1 MLNTLRNRLLA
12 SYVAIL
18 LILLILVGFI
28 LLVFLATRPLPTD
41 PVINDLTATLLDVRV
56 VEGFQLNIDPT
67 PSDQQDQPGMG
78 IAGSLLN
85 QAIEQRVTAFLTDAA
100 QTRNVRTLLV
110 ANDGYVYFD
119 SAGMLRPG
127 THVTETER
135 SSLLPSNRIQVVNGL
150 IKGSFLNPD
159 GKEWLYVAQPARRLG
174 PMRPESLLVMVAAPL
189 PRPSLSEVFNNFGDT
204 FFVPLLQAGLI
215 GLVLAIGLAVLIAGS
230 VARPLNRMGQA
241 ARRMAGGDYNQRVP
255 VQGPRE
261 VRTLAASFNDM
272 AGQVAVTQQA
282 QRDFLANVSHDLRT
296 PLTSIQ
302 GFSQAIAEGV
312 TSDPESAQRAAL
324 IIHDEAG
331 RMHRMVESLLDL
343 ARIEAG
349 QLDFKA
355 HAVGLGDLLQYVG
368 DSLSVKAREKGLQLH
383 IEIPPGL
390 PRIAGDGDR
399 LAQVFTNLLDNAVKH
414 TPSGGQITLRAET
427 DRNGVT
433 VAVQDTGAGIPPD
446 DLPRVFE
453 RFYQVDKSRK
463 SDRGSG
469 MGLGLA
475 ITRQIVEAHGG
486 IIQVA
491 SALGKG
497 TTFTVWL
504 PLPKPDM
511 TTVAGR
517 RPV

>member
-18 LILLILVGFI
+18 LILLVLIGFI
-28 LLVFLATRPLPTD
+28 LLVFLGTRPLPTD

-56 VEGFQLNIDPT
+56 VEGIQLGIDPT
-67 PSDQQDQPGMG
+67 LLDQMQPGMPQP
-78 IAGSLLN
+78 LLN
-85 QAIEQRVTAFLTDAA
+85 SAIEQQITTFLTDAA
-100 QTRNVRTLLV
+100 QTRDVRTLLV

-119 SAGMLRPG
+119 SAGALRAG
-127 THVTETER
+127 THITETER
-135 SSLLPSNRIQVVNGL
+135 SALLPSNRIQVSLV
-150 IKGSFLNPD
+150 KGRFVDPD
-159 GKEWLYVAQPARRLG
+159 GKEWLFVAQPARRLG
-174 PMRPESLLVMVAAPL
+174 PMRPESLLVMVAAPV
-189 PRPSLSEVFNNFGDT
+189 PRPSLREVFNNFGDT

-241 ARRMAGGDYNQRVP
+241 ARRMAGGDYDQRVP

-272 AGQVAVTQQA
+272 AGRVAVSQQA

-302 GFSQAIAEGV
+302 GFSQAIVEGV
-312 TSDPESAQRAAL
+312 TSDPESAQRAAQ

-331 RMHRMVESLLDL
+331 RMNRMVESLLDL

-355 HAVGLGDLLQYVG
+355 HAVALSDLLQNVG
-368 DSLSVKAREKGLQLH
+368 DSLSVKARDKGLGLTL
-383 IEIPPGL
+383 EIPPGL

-399 LAQVFTNLLDNAVKH
+399 LAQVFVNLLDNAVKH
-414 TPSGGQITLRAET
+414 TPAGGQITLRAET
-427 DRNGVT
+427 DPNGVT
-433 VAVQDTGAGIPPD
+433 IAVQDTGVGIPPD

-463 SDRGSG
+463 SDRRSG

-475 ITRQIVEAHGG
+475 ITKQIVEAHGG
-486 IIQVA
+486 VIQVA

-504 PLPKPDM
+504 PLPRPDM

-517 RPV
+517 RPG

>member
-18 LILLILVGFI
+18 LILLVLIGFI
-28 LLVFLATRPLPTD
+28 LLVFLGTRPLPTD

-56 VEGFQLNIDPT
+56 VEGIQLNIDPT
-67 PSDQQDQPGMG
+67 LLDQMQPGM
-78 IAGSLLN
+78 AQPLLN
-85 QAIEQRVTAFLTDAA
+85 QAIEQQIITFLTDAA
-100 QTRNVRTLLV
+100 QTRDVRTLLV

-119 SAGMLRPG
+119 SAGALRPG

-135 SSLLPSNRIQVVNGL
+135 SSLLPSNRIQVSLV
-150 IKGSFLNPD
+150 KGRFVDPD
-159 GKEWLYVAQPARRLG
+159 GKEWLFVAQPARRLG
-174 PMRPESLLVMVAAPL
+174 PMRPESVLVMVAAPV
-189 PRPSLSEVFNNFGDT
+189 PRPSLREVFNNFGDT

-241 ARRMAGGDYNQRVP
+241 ARRMAGGDYDQRVP

-272 AGQVAVTQQA
+272 AGRVAVSQQA

-302 GFSQAIAEGV
+302 GFSQAIVEGV
-312 TSDPESAQRAAL
+312 TSDPESAQRAAQ

-331 RMHRMVESLLDL
+331 RMNRMVESLLDL

-355 HAVGLGDLLQYVG
+355 HAVGLGDLLQNVG
-368 DSLSVKAREKGLQLH
+368 DSLSVKARDKGLRLTL
-383 IEIPPGL
+383 EIPPGL

-399 LAQVFTNLLDNAVKH
+399 LAQVFVNLLDNAVKH
-414 TPSGGQITLRAET
+414 TPAGGQITLRAET
-427 DRNGVT
+427 DPNGVT
-433 VAVQDTGAGIPPD
+433 ISVQDTGVGIPPD

-463 SDRGSG
+463 SDRRSG

-486 IIQVA
+486 VIRVA
-491 SALGKG
+491 SAVGKG

-504 PLPKPDM
+504 PLPGPDM

-517 RPV
+517 RPG